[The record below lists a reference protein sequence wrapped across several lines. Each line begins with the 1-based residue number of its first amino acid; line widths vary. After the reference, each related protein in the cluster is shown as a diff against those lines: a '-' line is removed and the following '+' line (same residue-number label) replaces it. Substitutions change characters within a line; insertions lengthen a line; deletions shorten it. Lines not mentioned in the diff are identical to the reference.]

1 MLKKVLLTLVAL
13 LAIGIVVVL
22 ALAAGKPDTFRV
34 ERSVTVQAP
43 PEKIAPLIENFQSWS
58 AWSPYE
64 KLDPSMKRV
73 FSGAPSG
80 KGAVYA
86 WDGTGNAGA
95 GRMEIVES
103 TPQRIGIRLD
113 FSKPFTAHN
122 MAAFTL
128 QPQGAGATRVT
139 WSMDGPAPFVS
150 KVMQVFISMDTMIGR
165 DFEAGLANL
174 KTAAEKV

>member
-1 MLKKVLLTLVAL
+1 MLKKILLTLLLL
-13 LAIGIVVVL
+13 LAAAIAIVL
-22 ALAAGKPDTFRV
+22 GLAAGKPDTFRV
-34 ERSVTVQAP
+34 ERSVTIQAP
-43 PEKIAPLIENFQSWS
+43 PEKIAPLIENFQNWS
-58 AWSPYE
+58 TWSPYE

-103 TPQRIGIRLD
+103 MPQRIGIRLD

-122 MAAFTL
+122 MAAFIL
-128 QPQGAGATRVT
+128 QAQGAGATQVT
-139 WSMDGPAPFVS
+139 WSMEGPAPLVS
-150 KVMQVFISMDTMIGR
+150 KIMQVFFSMDTMIGT

-174 KTAAEKV
+174 KAAAEKV

>member
-1 MLKKVLLTLVAL
+1 MLKKILLTLVLL
-13 LAIGIVVVL
+13 LAAGIAIVL
-22 ALAAGKPDTFRV
+22 GMAAGKPDTFRV
-34 ERSVTVQAP
+34 ERSVTIQAP
-43 PEKIAPLIENFQSWS
+43 PEKITPLIENFQNWS
-58 AWSPYE
+58 TWSPYE
-64 KLDPSMKRV
+64 KLDPAMKRT

-95 GRMEIVES
+95 GRMEIVEA
-103 TPQRIGIRLD
+103 TPQRVGIQLD

-128 QPQGAGATRVT
+128 QPQGATTQVT

-150 KVMQVFISMDTMIGR
+150 KVMQVFFSMDTMIGR

-174 KTAAEKV
+174 KAAAEK

>member
-1 MLKKVLLTLVAL
+1 VLKKILLTLLLL
-13 LAIGIVVVL
+13 LAAGIAIVL
-22 ALAAGKPDTFRV
+22 GLAVGKPDTFRV
-34 ERSVTVQAP
+34 ERSITIQAP
-43 PEKIAPLIENFQSWS
+43 PAKITPLIENFQSWRD
-58 AWSPYE
+58 WSPYE
-64 KLDPSMKRV
+64 KLDPSMKRT

-103 TPQRIGIRLD
+103 TPQRVGIQLD

-128 QPQGAGATRVT
+128 QPQGPATQVT
-139 WSMDGPAPFVS
+139 WSMDGPAPLVS
-150 KVMQVFISMDTMIGR
+150 KVMQVFFSMDTMIGR

-174 KTAAEKV
+174 KAVAEK

>member
-1 MLKKVLLTLVAL
+1 MLKKILLTIVLL
-13 LAIGIVVVL
+13 LAVGIAIVL

-34 ERSVTVQAP
+34 ERSVTIQAP
-43 PEKIAPLIENFQSWS
+43 PGKIAPLIDNFQSWRD
-58 AWSPYE
+58 WSPYE
-64 KLDPSMKRV
+64 KLDPAMKRS

-103 TPQRIGIRLD
+103 TPQRIGIQLD
-113 FSKPFTAHN
+113 FSKPFAAHN
-122 MAAFTL
+122 MAVFTL
-128 QPQGAGATRVT
+128 QPQGAGATQVT
-139 WSMDGPAPFVS
+139 WSMDGPAPLVS
-150 KVMQVFISMDTMIGR
+150 RIMQVFFSMDTMIGR

-174 KTAAEKV
+174 KAAAER